1 MKDKFLKYWPH
12 AVLIVFDIAVGQTIV
27 YFINKAA
34 IDYQFI
40 TDLIT
45 RIVDIIIAILNFV
58 VVIYIFK
65 NERKEHNVD
74 KKQEYKLYWYQTYIL
89 PDSIKYIKI
98 FFQSVEENIDKGLD
112 LNIQNAQNYMN
123 YTKDHNECKKRIT
136 EILKIVSESTY
147 NNIIDIFKNFQ
158 DEFNTNL
165 NDNPEKENLKNIAN
179 KYKNQMME
187 CLYKYE
193 LI

>member
-12 AVLIVFDIAVGQTIV
+12 VVLIVFDIAVGQTIV

-34 IDYQFI
+34 SDYQFI

-45 RIVDIIIAILNFV
+45 RIVDIIIAILNFA

-112 LNIQNAQNYMN
+112 LNIENAQNYMN

-136 EILKIVSESTY
+136 EILKIVS
-147 NNIIDIFKNFQ
+147 
-158 DEFNTNL
+158 
-165 NDNPEKENLKNIAN
+165 
-179 KYKNQMME
+179 
-187 CLYKYE
+187 
-193 LI
+193 